1 MSLKVNFWGMI
12 KRFPPNHYYYY
23 CVQTNRSHSYRALG
37 WVQVKMERQFIN
49 PNNYPT
55 ALLLIFLLL
64 KMDCLSVNKSL
75 GLNSTFKDLCVDI
88 FRQNLQD
95 WKASYSYNVVS
106 KKVVFYIV
114 VLHPKWIKW
123 AFLSLWRISTVLGKT
138 YCWRLKSRYLARSS
152 CRYSTLK
159 TER

>member
-1 MSLKVNFWGMI
+1 MSLKVNFLGMI
-12 KRFPPNHYYYY
+12 KRFPPNHYYYYYYYHYYYY

-75 GLNSTFKDLCVDI
+75 GLNSTLKNFFFVAI

-95 WKASYSYNVVS
+95 GKASYSYNIAS
-106 KKVVFYIV
+106 KKLVFDIV
-114 VLHPKWIKW
+114 VLHPK
-123 AFLSLWRISTVLGKT
+123 
-138 YCWRLKSRYLARSS
+138 
-152 CRYSTLK
+152 
-159 TER
+159 